1 MGFSSRGVAV
11 GVATLCFFMGLP
23 ASAQQG
29 SSKAANKTAVN
40 KEEVPATTHTSEAP
54 PVLQQ

>member
-1 MGFSSRGVAV
+1 
-11 GVATLCFFMGLP
+11 MGLP